1 MALYII
7 LSYYILSSFFFF
19 FGGGGDTSNN
29 SLDGVHWVSNY
40 IPTNYFI
47 GQ

>member
-7 LSYYILSSFFFF
+7 LSYYNSLGFFF
-19 FGGGGDTSNN
+19 FGGGDTSYN

-47 GQ
+47 DQ